1 VEVVATVGEAVAATR
16 SAAILIQRNTL
27 F

>member
-1 VEVVATVGEAVAATR
+1 VEVVATVGEAAAATR